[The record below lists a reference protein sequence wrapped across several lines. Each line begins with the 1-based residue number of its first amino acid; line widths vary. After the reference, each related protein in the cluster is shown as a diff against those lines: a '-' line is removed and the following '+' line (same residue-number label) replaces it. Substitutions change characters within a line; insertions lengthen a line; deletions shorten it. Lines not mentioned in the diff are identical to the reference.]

1 MNAKSWQFRSLIG
14 ASTIA
19 VSAAVALG
27 ATAAAG
33 GAGARSEVSSVGAM
47 VGHANAPVTSSTAA
61 AATKLTLLGTY
72 VESDSPASSVPASAL
87 TPIDQVNKLTCP
99 SGHTCTIT
107 ATISVQLGGPAT
119 AGNAFFTP
127 WMING
132 VLVGEHGPSLGEVPT
147 DGFLVGATWT
157 DQQAG
162 ITGKA
167 KVQSFVQ
174 ADDGATLDNWTVTYN
189 IYD

>member
-1 MNAKSWQFRSLIG
+1 MNTKSWQFRSLVG

-19 VSAAVALG
+19 LSAAGALG

-33 GAGARSEVSSVGAM
+33 GAGAPTEASSVGAM
-47 VGHANAPVTSSTAA
+47 ADHASAPVSPLAPVT
-61 AATKLTLLGTY
+61 ATKLTLLGTY
-72 VESDSPASSVPASAL
+72 VESASPGSSVPASAL

-99 SGHTCTIT
+99 SSHTCTIT

-132 VLVGEHGPSLGEVPT
+132 VLVGEHGPSLGEVPS
-147 DGFLVGATWT
+147 DGFLVGGTWT
-157 DQQAG
+157 DQQTG
-162 ITGKA
+162 VTGKA

-174 ADDGATLDNWTVTYN
+174 VDDGAPLDNWTVTYN